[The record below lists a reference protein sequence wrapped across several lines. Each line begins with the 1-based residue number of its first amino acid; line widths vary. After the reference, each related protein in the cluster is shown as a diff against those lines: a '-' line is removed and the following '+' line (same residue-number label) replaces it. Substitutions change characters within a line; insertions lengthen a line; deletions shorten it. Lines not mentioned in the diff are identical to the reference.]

1 MLLRLERRKG
11 GCRPTHC
18 HGGAIEKEADARE
31 REFPEIERGQSPVG
45 EREKIIGREKGAAKE
60 RSRPGRGIAVCM
72 RGGAER
78 GRCVKG

>member
-31 REFPEIERGQSPVG
+31 SFPRWRGDNPPVG